1 MEENNEEQ
9 KSNQTED
16 VNTRVTEATTETKI
30 EAKAETNQ
38 EVKENVA
45 SKNSTIKKDYTA
57 TKNFFKNF
65 FKTPYDEI
73 KKVAEAPKSYFI
85 IILVAFIAWVA
96 ANLIDGIIG
105 VASSILRSPY
115 PNLFTYFKYSLDTI
129 GDLFIAVLSPAII
142 IAVIALIIFLF
153 MKNKNKKKGYMTIA
167 STLIVAYIPVISA
180 SIISLLGNVNTTVA
194 KLTSTYSSFCSVIT
208 AILTY
213 FAIKALYNEEN
224 DNKATITYLITMGI
238 YFAFVF
244 ILKVFGLY
252 I

>member
-1 MEENNEEQ
+1 MEENNNEQPITNTEETN
-9 KSNQTED
+9 NQ
-16 VNTRVTEATTETKI
+16 VNTNETTTSVKSETK
-30 EAKAETNQ
+30 ETPKSSNT
-38 EVKENVA
+38 K
-45 SKNSTIKKDYTA
+45 TDYSA

-73 KKVAEAPKSYFI
+73 KKVAETPKSYFI
-85 IILVAFIAWVA
+85 IILVSFIAWVA
-96 ANLIDGIIG
+96 AGLIDGIIG
-105 VASSILRSPY
+105 ITSSILRSPY
-115 PNLFTYFKYSLDTI
+115 SNLFSYFKYSLNKI
-129 GDLFIAVLSPAII
+129 GDLFIAILSPAII

-167 STLIVAYIPVISA
+167 STLIVAYLPVVSA
-180 SIISLLGNVNTTVA
+180 SIISLLGNINSTIA
-194 KLTSTYSSFCSVIT
+194 KLTSTYSSLCSVIT
-208 AILTY
+208 AVLTY
-213 FAIKALYNEEN
+213 FAIKALYGEDD

>member
-9 KSNQTED
+9 KVTNTED
-16 VNTRVTEATTETKI
+16 VKT
-30 EAKAETNQ
+30 
-38 EVKENVA
+38 EVKEPANEAKTETNETVKSSNV
-45 SKNSTIKKDYTA
+45 KKDYTA
-57 TKNFFKNF
+57 SKNFFKNF

-73 KKVAEAPKSYFI
+73 KKVAESPKSYFI
-85 IILVAFIAWVA
+85 IILVAFIAWVV

-105 VASSILRSPY
+105 IADSAVRSLY
-115 PNLFTYFKYSLDTI
+115 SNIFTYFKYSLDRV
-129 GDLFIAVLSPAII
+129 GNLFISILAPAII

-180 SIISLLGNVNTTVA
+180 SIISLLGNINTTVA

-208 AILTY
+208 AVLTY
-213 FAIKALYNEEN
+213 FAIKALYGEED

-238 YFAFVF
+238 YFGIVFV
-244 ILKVFGLY
+244 LKIFGL
-252 I
+252 

>member
-9 KSNQTED
+9 KVTNTED
-16 VNTRVTEATTETKI
+16 VKTEVKEPAN
-30 EAKAETNQ
+30 EAKAETS
-38 EVKENVA
+38 ETV
-45 SKNSTIKKDYTA
+45 KNSNVKKDYTA
-57 TKNFFKNF
+57 SKNFFKNF

-73 KKVAEAPKSYFI
+73 KKVAESPKSYFI
-85 IILVAFIAWVA
+85 IILVAFIAWVV

-105 VASSILRSPY
+105 IADSAVRSLY
-115 PNLFTYFKYSLDTI
+115 SNIFTYFKYSLDRV
-129 GDLFIAVLSPAII
+129 GNLFISILAPAII

-180 SIISLLGNVNTTVA
+180 SIISLLGNINTTVA

-208 AILTY
+208 AVLTY
-213 FAIKALYNEEN
+213 FAIKALYGEED
-224 DNKATITYLITMGI
+224 DNKATTTYLITMGI
-238 YFAFVF
+238 YFGFVF
-244 ILKVFGLY
+244 ILKIFGLY

>member
-9 KSNQTED
+9 KVTNTED
-16 VNTRVTEATTETKI
+16 VKT
-30 EAKAETNQ
+30 
-38 EVKENVA
+38 EVKEPANEAKTETNETVKSSNV
-45 SKNSTIKKDYTA
+45 KKDYTA
-57 TKNFFKNF
+57 SKNFFKNF

-73 KKVAEAPKSYFI
+73 KKVAESPKSYFI
-85 IILVAFIAWVA
+85 IILVAFIAWVV

-105 VASSILRSPY
+105 IADSAVRSLY
-115 PNLFTYFKYSLDTI
+115 SNIFTYFKYSLDRV
-129 GDLFIAVLSPAII
+129 GNLFISILAPAII

-180 SIISLLGNVNTTVA
+180 SIISLLGNINTTVA

-208 AILTY
+208 AVLTY
-213 FAIKALYNEEN
+213 FAIKALYGEED

-238 YFAFVF
+238 YFGIVFV
-244 ILKVFGLY
+244 LKIFGLY

>member
-9 KSNQTED
+9 KVTNTED
-16 VNTRVTEATTETKI
+16 VKTEVKQPAN
-30 EAKAETNQ
+30 EAKAETN
-38 EVKENVA
+38 ETVKSSNV
-45 SKNSTIKKDYTA
+45 KKDYTA
-57 TKNFFKNF
+57 SKNFFKNF

-73 KKVAEAPKSYFI
+73 KKVAESPKSYFI
-85 IILVAFIAWVA
+85 IILVAFIAWVV

-105 VASSILRSPY
+105 IADSALRSLY
-115 PNLFTYFKYSLDTI
+115 PDIITYFKYSLGRI
-129 GDLFIAVLSPAII
+129 GNLFVSILAPAVI

-180 SIISLLGNVNTTVA
+180 SIISLLGNINTTVA

-208 AILTY
+208 AVLTY
-213 FAIKALYNEEN
+213 FAIKALYGEEN

-238 YFAFVF
+238 YFGFVF
-244 ILKVFGLY
+244 ILKIFGLY